1 MIIRL
6 ATKDASQP
14 ENTNTGIGSR
24 ASAVHTCGESR
35 AHCVDPVS
43 CSVHAR
49 LCGESRAHRVNPV
62 SCSVHPRVY
71 GGKSCAPC
79 RRGVLLGASPRV
91 RGKVVRTV
99 WTRCPARYTPALAGN
114 TTSASIPRSCS
125 VHPRTRGEHNS
136 SEHPMILLGSPPRVR
151 GVQQLRSNPHR
162 TRSTP
167 ALAGNPASASNPSSC
182 SVHPRSA
189 RGNSATASMPASCSV
204 HPRSARGILH
214 QRAIHHPARST
225 PAACGESQVRSSF
238 HNHFLNRAPCGR
250 SDDKLSL
257 LRAYGGRACRATQ
270 ALRPLR
276 VTPVRAGPPTQ
287 TSATTSQ
294 AVQPAVD
301 QTTSSH
307 ISEPT
312 GAGHL
317 APLVPSDIFDAPRTR
332 GDCHHPAPFC
342 DHFRSPCPAVDQT
355 KSSDIP
361 EHTGAWN
368 LAPLVPSVLFDALS
382 HSREIPLSIIV
393 RWSSCGDEATREC
406 STGLRFALLAPR
418 KHTTRRGRC

>member
-1 MIIRL
+1 MPPRF
-6 ATKDASQP
+6 T
-14 ENTNTGIGSR
+14 R
-24 ASAVHTCGESR
+24 AGKVVRT
-35 AHCVDPVS
+35 VS
-43 CSVHAR
+43 TRCPAR
-49 LCGESRAHRVNPV
+49 CMPACAGKVVRTVSTRCPARCIPACTGESRAHRVDAV
-62 SCSVHPRVY
+62 SCSVHPRVC

-79 RRGVLLGASPRV
+79 RPGVLLGASPRM

-204 HPRSARGILH
+204 HSRSARGILH

-257 LRAYGGRACRATQ
+257 LRAYGGMESRATR
-270 ALRPLR
+270 ALCPLR
-276 VTPVRAGPPTQ
+276 RTCALAGNSTFDHRPVIELQG
-287 TSATTSQ
+287 
-294 AVQPAVD
+294 
-301 QTTSSH
+301 
-307 ISEPT
+307 
-312 GAGHL
+312 
-317 APLVPSDIFDAPRTR
+317 
-332 GDCHHPAPFC
+332 
-342 DHFRSPCPAVDQT
+342 
-355 KSSDIP
+355 
-361 EHTGAWN
+361 
-368 LAPLVPSVLFDALS
+368 
-382 HSREIPLSIIV
+382 
-393 RWSSCGDEATREC
+393 
-406 STGLRFALLAPR
+406 
-418 KHTTRRGRC
+418 

>member
-1 MIIRL
+1 MP
-6 ATKDASQP
+6 ACA
-14 ENTNTGIGSR
+14 
-24 ASAVHTCGESR
+24 GESR
-35 AHCVDPVS
+35 AHRVDPVS

-79 RRGVLLGASPRV
+79 RRGVLLGTPPHS
-91 RGKVVRTV
+91 RGTQQQRAPHD
-99 WTRCPARYTPALAGN
+99 PARFTPACAGS
-114 TTSASIPRSCS
+114 TTAAFQPASHS
-125 VHPRTRGEHNS
+125 VHPRVCGES
-136 SEHPMILLGSPPRVR
+136 CISKQSQTLLG
-151 GVQQLRSNPHR
+151 
-162 TRSTP
+162 P
-167 ALAGNPASASNPSSC
+167 APLS
-182 SVHPRSA
+182 
-189 RGNSATASMPASCSV
+189 
-204 HPRSARGILH
+204 RGILH